1 MFKPLFLTL
10 GLLTTAALHAET
22 VPALAIGEAQPVAL
36 KDIVSIKFT
45 TDQLTLLQTDG
56 TQLHQD
62 LQPLR
67 FTTIEEESAL
77 PGLQQPTDAPV
88 AIYTLSGKLVQQT
101 GSQQLQSALS
111 SLPAAPYILRQGNS
125 NRVIY
130 NTTRLQSTAATTLTG
145 TGTITLTGTGSAT
158 TLTDTTSPVLGGLA
172 ASNIPAADVATV
184 TALQIQGQ
192 GIDPQLALSRVDSL
206 AFSDDQRYLYLY
218 YNGQGSAF
226 AVQTLTGINFPAL
239 QEYVSINYAGDQV
252 DGINPYIFDGVFIFN
267 DGAGVSV
274 TNFAVMQEVEYQ
286 LTGSSDNGYFH
297 INSEYKWK
305 ATLVGLNLTN
315 PNGSVILS
323 HTGKKGTIKSQ
334 NGYTNNLCD
343 GAQYTELPDI
353 AQKAAIFGE
362 GQLVFSG
369 KGTLNVTSLAKH
381 GIASDDYVSFE
392 NGQVNVL
399 SAIGDAVHAN
409 DSVLVQSGT
418 VTLASLSDGID
429 CEGPVTI
436 RRGEK
441 GAPTLTITTT
451 ADGAKG
457 IKTGHNFLMTDG
469 NVTINQTGGPDTSGD
484 DKSNVISIKA
494 ERNIT
499 IQGGKLVI
507 NNTAKGGKAFSAGG
521 TLTISD
527 NAEVIQ

>member
-111 SLPAAPYILRQGNS
+111 SLPAAPYILRQGIS

-130 NTTRLQSTAATTLTG
+130 NTTRLQST
-145 TGTITLTGTGSAT
+145 GTITLTGTGTTT

-184 TALQIQGQ
+184 TALQVQGS

-206 AFSDDQRYLYLY
+206 AFSDDQQYLYLY

-239 QEYVSINYAGDQV
+239 QEFVSITYAGDQV
-252 DGINPYIFDGVFIFN
+252 DGVNPYAFDGVNISTN
-267 DGAGVSV
+267 GAGVIV

>member
-77 PGLQQPTDAPV
+77 PGIQQTADAPI
-88 AIYTLSGKLVQQT
+88 ALYTLSGQFVQQT
-101 GSQQLQSALS
+101 SSQQLQSALS
-111 SLPAAPYILRQGNS
+111 GLPAAPYILRQGNS
-125 NRVIY
+125 SRVIY
-130 NTTRLQSTAATTLTG
+130 NTTRLQSTAATVTLTG
-145 TGTITLTGTGSAT
+145 TGTT
-158 TLTDTTSPVLGGLA
+158 TLTDTASPVLGGLA

-184 TALQIQGQ
+184 TALQIEGN

-206 AFSDDQRYLYLY
+206 AFSDDQQYLYLY
-218 YNGQGSAF
+218 YNGQGSGF
-226 AVQTLTGINFPAL
+226 AIRDLTGISFPAL

-252 DGINPYIFDGVFIFN
+252 DGVNPYIFDGVFIFN

-343 GAQYTELPDI
+343 GAQYTELPDV

-399 SAIGDAVHAN
+399 SALGDAVHAN

-469 NVTINQTGGPDTSGD
+469 NVTINQTGGPDTSGE

-521 TLTISD
+521 TLDISD
-527 NAEVIQ
+527 NAEVVQ

>member
-1 MFKPLFLTL
+1 MFKPLFLAL
-10 GLLTTAALHAET
+10 GLLSTAALHAET

-125 NRVIY
+125 SRVIY

-145 TGTITLTGTGSAT
+145 TGSTTLTGTTT

-172 ASNIPAADVATV
+172 ASNIPAADVATA

-239 QEYVSINYAGDQV
+239 QEFVSINYAGDQV

-343 GAQYTELPDI
+343 GAQYTELPDV

-457 IKTGHNFLMTDG
+457 IKTGQDFLMTDG
-469 NVTINQTGGPDTSGD
+469 NVTINQTGGPDKSGSD
-484 DKSNVISIKA
+484 TSNVISIKA

-507 NNTAKGGKAFSAGG
+507 NNTAKGGKGLVAGG
-521 TLTISD
+521 TVNISD
-527 NAEVIQ
+527 NAVVVQ

>member
-88 AIYTLSGKLVQQT
+88 AIYTLSGKLDQQT

-125 NRVIY
+125 SRVIY
-130 NTTRLQSTAATTLTG
+130 NTTRLQSTAATTTLTG
-145 TGTITLTGTGSAT
+145 TGTT
-158 TLTDTTSPVLGGLA
+158 TLTDTPSPVLGGLA

-184 TALQIQGQ
+184 TALQVQGS

-239 QEYVSINYAGDQV
+239 QEFVSITYAGDQV

-469 NVTINQTGGPDTSGD
+469 TVTINQTGGPDTSGD

-521 TLTISD
+521 TLDISD